1 MTAETLARIE
11 AGEIRGERLLLRPPR
26 MSDSGPLSLYAGDE
40 RVAKMTAMIPH
51 PYPPG
56 AAEAFIAAAT
66 SGRSPEAIWVIDATP
81 DEGAELVG
89 VIGVKH
95 ESAELGYWI
104 GPPFWGTG
112 YASEAAAMVC
122 RHLVGEC
129 GLDRIT
135 ASVFFDNPAS
145 QKVLLRTGF
154 RQVGETWIH
163 SIGRQI
169 DVPAITYE
177 LTEAPA

>member
-81 DEGAELVG
+81 DDGAEMVG

-95 ESAELGYWI
+95 GHAELGYWI

-112 YASEAAAMVC
+112 YASEAAPRRRYCCAPGSA
-122 RHLVGEC
+122 RSARPGSTRSA
-129 GLDRIT
+129 GR
-135 ASVFFDNPAS
+135 SRSRPS
-145 QKVLLRTGF
+145 RTN
-154 RQVGETWIH
+154 
-163 SIGRQI
+163 
-169 DVPAITYE
+169 
-177 LTEAPA
+177 